1 MQPSTYQTITGQ
13 EFQILAC
20 PTQEAPLTSNTAAAK
35 VTMWIQQYASQVYQ
49 CCEMVNAEEILKQQL
64 LQSLDEKH
72 FKGQRKA
79 YINYANC
86 TCVGLIHNLCDD
98 HGTISPMDIEEREQK
113 MNLEWYLIIPMVYL
127 FDKIE
132 EVVELAEAANKP
144 IPRGKVVNIY
154 YLLIFITGGM

>member
-49 CCEMVNAEEILKQQL
+49 CCEIVNAEEILKQQL

-72 FKGQRKA
+72 SRVS
-79 YINYANC
+79 ANR
-86 TCVGLIHNLCDD
+86 TSTILQ
-98 HGTISPMDIEEREQK
+98 GTANTDLQGRHVEGCHTIRR
-113 MNLEWYLIIPMVYL
+113 MV
-127 FDKIE
+127 
-132 EVVELAEAANKP
+132 
-144 IPRGKVVNIY
+144 
-154 YLLIFITGGM
+154 